1 MQVSWRSLIALA
13 LLPFAF
19 MTIAHAQDANDPT
32 VYMVTY
38 LDVTPASRA
47 ADATLLRQ
55 LAAAS
60 RNMGLMM
67 ATAGGAVPEL
77 TWLYFAIVQFPIYLL
92 PQIVKPLVW
101 RLTKP

>member
-1 MQVSWRSLIALA
+1 MRSLIALA

-19 MTIAHAQDANDPT
+19 LTIAHAQDANDPT

-47 ADATLLRQ
+47 ADAALLRE

-60 RNMGLMM
+60 RKDPGMVRYEVFQRAHTCEPVRHHRDLERP
-67 ATAGGAVPEL
+67 AEL
-77 TWLYFAIVQFPIYLL
+77 
-92 PQIVKPLVW
+92 
-101 RLTKP
+101 

>member
-19 MTIAHAQDANDPT
+19 LTIAHAQDANDPT

-47 ADATLLRQ
+47 ADAALLRQ

-60 RNMGLMM
+60 RKDPGM
-67 ATAGGAVPEL
+67 VRYEV
-77 TWLYFAIVQFPIYLL
+77 FQ
-92 PQIVKPLVW
+92 
-101 RLTKP
+101 

>member
-47 ADATLLRQ
+47 RRCSV
-55 LAAAS
+55 AAPARGGQPQGS
-60 RNMGLMM
+60 RHGSL
-67 ATAGGAVPEL
+67 
-77 TWLYFAIVQFPIYLL
+77 
-92 PQIVKPLVW
+92 
-101 RLTKP
+101 

>member
-19 MTIAHAQDANDPT
+19 LTIAHAQDANDPT

-47 ADATLLRQ
+47 AITLWYMSSVQYSSCPTESQSLQR
-55 LAAAS
+55 S
-60 RNMGLMM
+60 RPSRS
-67 ATAGGAVPEL
+67 AWVSA
-77 TWLYFAIVQFPIYLL
+77 L
-92 PQIVKPLVW
+92 PM
-101 RLTKP
+101 